1 MTVTV
6 TKKMTLK
13 QAKNEEQNEKDLFW
27 ISSLRQLVPPVG
39 DEDIWKN
46 LSPAACKVYLLIWV
60 LDSARWQIP
69 TETTP
74 YNGVHPMGLF
84 LYSGLKPKALKNAI
98 GELLELELIKDN
110 VEWPYNED
118 GADSRYVVVYNLP
131 PDVIENGV

>member
-1 MTVTV
+1 MPVTV

-13 QAKNEEQNEKDLFW
+13 QAKNAEQNEKDLFW

-39 DEDIWKN
+39 NEDKWKEM
-46 LSPAACKVYLLIWV
+46 SPVACKLYLLIWA
-60 LDSARWQIP
+60 LDSARFQIP

-84 LYSGLKPKALKNAI
+84 LYSGLKQKALKNAI

-110 VEWPYNED
+110 VDWPYNED
-118 GADSRYVVVYNLP
+118 GADSRYSLVYNLP
-131 PDVIENGV
+131 ADVIENGV